1 MEKLLALLLSLLML
15 LGLCACGAAP
25 AAPAE
30 ETEAPVEETGE
41 PAEEAAQS
49 AEETAEPAQGVTE
62 TAQEPEEA
70 TAGEAAEATPPAD
83 YTPDF
88 RFTTLDADG
97 KEWTE
102 SCFASAKLTLI
113 NFWEPWCPPCV
124 GEMPDLQRLQEDYKD
139 KGLLILGVY
148 STLEMRE
155 EAMEVVKDAGVTYP
169 ILEYVGA
176 FDQFQSGYVPTSVFV
191 DGEGHVVG
199 ETQVGSRSY
208 EAWAALVEDLL

>member
-30 ETEAPVEETGE
+30 ETEAPVEESAE

-49 AEETAEPAQGVTE
+49 AEETAEPGE
-62 TAQEPEEA
+62 EPEEA
-70 TAGEAAEATPPAD
+70 AAEEAAEAALPAD